1 MIDKDLLRIEFLN
14 CQQVLQKYI
23 STKLKPL
30 LNDPESLLH
39 SKKLSLFVKTVARQ
53 QDLYNK
59 LSKMLNEEV

>member
-1 MIDKDLLRIEFLN
+1 MDKDLLRIEFLN

-23 STKLKPL
+23 STKLKPF
-30 LNDPESLLH
+30 LNDPESLLQ
-39 SKKLSLFVKTVARQ
+39 SKKLSLFVTTVARQ